1 MAKIIDLTDKLSF
14 DENPKIMVRDKEI
27 EVNSDAPTILKVMA
41 VMDDSES
48 EITAMTKAA
57 ELLFTKESVKVI
69 ASLKLSFSDYV
80 KLIET
85 AVSLAIGSEESVEG
99 E

>member
-14 DENPKIMVRDKEI
+14 DENPKIIINRKEI

-41 VMDDSES
+41 IMDDSES
-48 EITAMTKAA
+48 EISAMTKAA
-57 ELLFTKESVKVI
+57 ELLFTDKSMKVI
-69 ASLKLSFSDYV
+69 ESLKLSFANYV
-80 KLIET
+80 KLLEA
-85 AVSLAIGSEESVEG
+85 AVSLATGNEENSEG